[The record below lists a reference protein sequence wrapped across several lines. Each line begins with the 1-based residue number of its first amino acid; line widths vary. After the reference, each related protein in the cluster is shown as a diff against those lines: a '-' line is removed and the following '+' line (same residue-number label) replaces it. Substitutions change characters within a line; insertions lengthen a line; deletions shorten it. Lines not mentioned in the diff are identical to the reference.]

1 MPPAK
6 VFDAPVIWF
15 TGPSGAGKS
24 TIATGVLRVLQDR
37 GVAVEVLDGD
47 EIRNELSPD
56 LGFTKADRDLQ
67 VSRLGY
73 LAHLLS
79 RNSVL
84 VLVSAI
90 SPYRESR
97 DRALSRSKRRFEIH
111 VHADLDVLIARD
123 TKGLYR
129 RAIAGEISGLTGYD
143 DPYEAPLD
151 PDLVI
156 DTAQSSLQ
164 DSIDA
169 VLDLLDQGVQQGVQR
184 GDQRGVQRG
193 DQIDKSA

>member
-1 MPPAK
+1 MPFANDL
-6 VFDAPVIWF
+6 DAPVLWF
-15 TGPSGAGKS
+15 TGLSGAGKS
-24 TIATGVLRVLQDR
+24 TIASGVLKVLHDR
-37 GVAVEVLDGD
+37 GVAAESLDGD

-56 LGFTKADRDLQ
+56 LGFSKADRDLQ

-79 RNSVL
+79 RNSVI

-97 DRALSRSKRRFEIH
+97 DKALSRSPRSFEIH
-111 VHADLDVLIARD
+111 VHADLEVLVARD

-143 DPYEAPLD
+143 DPYEAPID

-156 DTAQSSLQ
+156 DTAQTSLE
-164 DSIDA
+164 DSIEA
-169 VLDLLDQGVQQGVQR
+169 VLDLLDQEA
-184 GDQRGVQRG
+184 
-193 DQIDKSA
+193 QIDKSA